1 MAQRMRA
8 VQYTS
13 VQGGLEKNLR
23 YTEEAQQPQHDEQM
37 QRGDHIMVEVISAS
51 INQLDWKMPETPV
64 IGKALTYSLTSSAK
78 IPGMDYCGRIKS
90 TGSTIDSFSI
100 GELVYGRLTRPT
112 SSGTLAQ
119 YVNIDP
125 GTCIPLPEGVNPDH
139 AATIGVA
146 GETAYRS
153 IVPNVQTGDR
163 VFINGG
169 SSGTGTYGIQIAKL
183 LGCHVTV
190 SCSTST
196 IELCK
201 ELGADEVFDYSKTD
215 IIAELIESG
224 KTEPFDLVVDDVGQP
239 EDLYKES
246 HLYLKPEGKF
256 ISIGS
261 RNDIASLA
269 ARTLPTF
276 LGGGR
281 RKSEQVHVLL
291 GTHRDDLVQLG
302 RWMAEGKIKAV
313 IDSTYPLADA
323 AEAVNNIAVEL
334 RRDRMAFPRFRS
346 FQAVSQCPTYT
357 PSAIRRAIHTFR
369 EVQPLRTF
377 RKELQASKR
386 TVGFVPTMG
395 ALHEGHISL
404 MRQAAAENTD
414 VFVSIYVNPTQFGV
428 NEDLDSYPKTWQED
442 MDKLQALNKELQTKE
457 GSGKITAIFAPIT
470 KTMYPTLPPTSE
482 INGSGSF
489 VTITPLG
496 SLLEGASRP
505 VFFRGVATV
514 CMKLFNI
521 VMPER
526 VYFGQKDVQQTVV
539 IKRMVKDFHLDTEVK
554 IGPTEREADGLAM
567 SSRNVYLG
575 ARRREVGVVLSRA
588 LKAAEKKYLQG
599 KRLRADILWP
609 ANEVST
615 SKMMEQDDL
624 PPSKRA
630 RVEVDYISLADPDT
644 MEEIEV
650 VDASKGAIL
659 SGAIKMLPLEEPQE
673 GEVCGLGGGAVPVRL
688 IDNIILQPIN

>member
-23 YTEEAQQPQHDEQM
+23 YTEAANQPAHDEQM

-51 INQLDWKMPETPV
+51 INQLDWKTAETPV

-90 TGSTIDSFSI
+90 TGSIIDSFSI

-139 AATIGVA
+139 AATLGIA

-153 IVPNVQTGDR
+153 IVPNVHTGDR

-201 ELGADEVFDYSKTD
+201 ELGADEVFDYTKSED
-215 IIAELIESG
+215 LIADLIEIG

-246 HLYLKPEGKF
+246 HSYLKPEGKF

-261 RNDIASLA
+261 KNDIVSLA

-281 RKSEQVHVLL
+281 RRSEQVHVLL
-291 GTHRDDLVQLG
+291 GSHRDDLVQLG

-313 IDSTYPLADA
+313 IDSTYPLTDA
-323 AEAVNNIAVEL
+323 AEAYAKL
-334 RRDRMAFPRFRS
+334 KGG
-346 FQAVSQCPTYT
+346 
-357 PSAIRRAIHTFR
+357 HT
-369 EVQPLRTF
+369 
-377 RKELQASKR
+377 
-386 TVGFVPTMG
+386 
-395 ALHEGHISL
+395 H
-404 MRQAAAENTD
+404 
-414 VFVSIYVNPTQFGV
+414 
-428 NEDLDSYPKTWQED
+428 
-442 MDKLQALNKELQTKE
+442 
-457 GSGKITAIFAPIT
+457 GKIVIR
-470 KTMYPTLPPTSE
+470 
-482 INGSGSF
+482 
-489 VTITPLG
+489 V
-496 SLLEGASRP
+496 GA
-505 VFFRGVATV
+505 
-514 CMKLFNI
+514 
-521 VMPER
+521 
-526 VYFGQKDVQQTVV
+526 
-539 IKRMVKDFHLDTEVK
+539 
-554 IGPTEREADGLAM
+554 
-567 SSRNVYLG
+567 
-575 ARRREVGVVLSRA
+575 
-588 LKAAEKKYLQG
+588 KK
-599 KRLRADILWP
+599 
-609 ANEVST
+609 
-615 SKMMEQDDL
+615 
-624 PPSKRA
+624 
-630 RVEVDYISLADPDT
+630 
-644 MEEIEV
+644 
-650 VDASKGAIL
+650 
-659 SGAIKMLPLEEPQE
+659 
-673 GEVCGLGGGAVPVRL
+673 
-688 IDNIILQPIN
+688 